1 MTGAAVR
8 GLLVLACTGLVAFG
22 SGCVSPSGTDA
33 PDGKKPALLFGYF
46 ARDGQ
51 VRLWWPSVRGAQAYA
66 VYRKAPGE
74 EAFTK
79 VTEVPARRVDF
90 RAVAG
95 DCPTRGCQFA
105 VRAVFA
111 GNREG
116 PTAGEV
122 LLKKPEKPP
131 AKSRSAGD
139 PKPRSNWSTTH
150 WDGETAPRS
159 VRLLLVRGWKRLTAT
174 LTVEPEMPEVFAD
187 AVEEGGL
194 ITGPR
199 FRMEVFA
206 DNPRLAGLEVTRANG
221 QERSFLLSRV
231 D

>member
-1 MTGAAVR
+1 MTGAAAR
-8 GLLVLACTGLVAFG
+8 GLLLSGCAGLVALG
-22 SGCVSPSGTDA
+22 ISCLSSRGTDT

-46 ARDGQ
+46 TRDGQ
-51 VRLWWPSVRGAQAYA
+51 VRLWWPSVRGARGYA
-66 VYRKAPGE
+66 VYRKAPGDGT
-74 EAFTK
+74 FTK

-90 RAVAG
+90 RAPAG
-95 DCPTRGCQFA
+95 ECPARGCQFA

-111 GNREG
+111 ENREG

-122 LLKKPEKPP
+122 LLKNSERPP

-139 PKPRSNWSTTH
+139 AARRSNWSTTH
-150 WDGETAPRS
+150 WDGETAPRT
-159 VRLLLVRGWKRLTAT
+159 VRLLLERGWRQLTAT
-174 LTVEPEMPEVFAD
+174 LTVEPETPEIFAD
-187 AVEEGGL
+187 AVEDGGL

-199 FRMEVFA
+199 FRMEVFV